1 MSLTKV
7 SYSMTK
13 GAPINAVDFGAVG
26 DGVTDD
32 SAAIQAAIT
41 YCIANDKDL
50 VVDGLCYLASTVN
63 INRKTDDPL
72 YDNFFTIYSQSGGG
86 FIVKTSIPMFSSN
99 VTLDPAIYPVNAPVS
114 QLTRFQDLR
123 LESSDALFTEG
134 YVLNAN
140 KLFRT
145 WFVGCSFRKI
155 KLLNAAAAGQYIQ
168 SLYINN
174 CNMRRWFGFFLNAQQ
189 GIFDFKFENNICEA
203 GDGCLNLMDPVG
215 AAITNNV
222 IEGMANGNINEAIR
236 FRGAQGLLISGNY
249 FEGNTGTDIAD
260 ISDGATGSKT
270 VSIIGNF
277 FDPGPRTTPCI
288 AWGDTTVAIASGNYM
303 KKATGTLHGLGAG
316 SFVNITDLSEG
327 LNANAPSYTYMRDL
341 YNASSLGTNY
351 GGVIR
356 GTSVSGQG
364 GKLIFGLLNADVPV
378 EYVNIDSSGNWSPV
392 ADNVRSLGTASFKWS
407 QLFAGTAV
415 INTSDERHKQDIQ
428 DIDAAALRAWGKV
441 NYCQFKFKDAVVEK
455 GNKARWHIGLI
466 AQRVKEAFESEGLDA
481 FEYGLLCYDEWE
493 EERIDHPAKIGRPAV
508 YDTNGKLLREAKPD
522 QEAWTEIKRT
532 AGNIYGIRYEEALA
546 LECAY
551 LRSKLS

>member
-1 MSLTKV
+1 MSLTKAT
-7 SYSMTK
+7 YSMIK

-32 SAAIQAAIT
+32 SAAIQAAIN

-63 INRKTDDPL
+63 INRLVDNPL
-72 YDNFFTIYSQSGGG
+72 YDNFFTIYSESGGG
-86 FIVKTSIPMFSSN
+86 FIVKSSIPMFGSSLVN
-99 VTLDPAIYPVNAPVS
+99 PLGPNIPVT
-114 QLTRFQDLR
+114 QLVRFQDLR
-123 LESSDALFTEG
+123 LETDDAFLAA
-134 YVLNAN
+134 YVLDRN
-140 KLFRT
+140 KLLRT

-155 KLLNAAAAGQYIQ
+155 KLLNAGSSGQYIQ

-174 CNMRRWFGFFLNAQQ
+174 CNMRRWLGVFLNAQH
-189 GIFDFKFENNICEA
+189 GIFDFKFDNNICEA
-203 GDGCLNLMDPVG
+203 GVNCLNLRSPVG
-215 AAITNNV
+215 CAVTNNV
-222 IEGMANGNINEAIR
+222 IEGMSDTAIT
-236 FRGAQGLLISGNY
+236 FDGAQSLLISGNY
-249 FEGNTGTDIAD
+249 FEGNSVCDIAD
-260 ISDGATGSKT
+260 ASSGATGSKT
-270 VSIIGNF
+270 VTVIGNF
-277 FDPGPRTTPCI
+277 FEPLTRLTPCVS
-288 AWGDTTVAIASGNYM
+288 WGDTTVAVAAGNYM
-303 KKATGTLHGLGAG
+303 KTATGTLHGLGSG

-327 LNANAPSYTYMRDL
+327 VNADAPSYTYMRDL
-341 YNASSLGTNY
+341 YNASQLGTNY

-356 GTSVSGQG
+356 GTSVTGQG
-364 GKLIFGLLNADVPV
+364 GKLILGLLNADVPV

-392 ADNVRSLGTASFKWS
+392 TDNVNSLGTASFKWS

-428 DIDAAALRAWGKV
+428 DIDAAVLRAWGKV
-441 NYCQFKFKDAVVEK
+441 NYSQFKFKDAVVKK
-455 GNKARWHIGLI
+455 GDKARWHIGLI

-493 EERIDHPAKIGRPAV
+493 EERIEHPAQPAREAMLDSNGNVIRPA
-508 YDTNGKLLREAKPD
+508 RPA

-551 LRSKLS
+551 LRSKLG